1 MATFRFRA
9 HFKHD
14 EVDDF
19 IKTLIYADYL
29 NVSQAYFVILERI
42 NYPEFKKQLWKF
54 RSQLFGLMAFF

>member
-1 MATFRFRA
+1 MRFKQPRAIFCLSEQFLATFRFGT

-29 NVSQAYFVILERI
+29 NVSQAYFIILERI
-42 NYPEFKKQLWKF
+42 I
-54 RSQLFGLMAFF
+54 G